1 MSNRTIVELNHD
13 YSPKTEQL
21 TQWAEAIRT
30 YLRSGD
36 KSFLPQGVT
45 FISMRHHSEPSA
57 IPTARELALSRLSV
71 KYQEDGKWRIN
82 YTMENGSVIGV
93 VNRHSAEMA
102 IAQIAGIVS
111 DIAESLTPFSM
122 PEAKC
127 ANAKAVADAIF
138 SEVYGHRKLVPHSL
152 LCPTFGKGDYNHC
165 DCCVCRGC
173 LGHCE
178 KWKESLCANWSNVIV
193 AYGAE
198 REKPL
203 HRGFVNLYEI
213 ATGQQATFDE
223 RVGIG
228 MATSAVDLLR
238 QRLESAIAD
247 LSFENE
253 PHILCPEKHPN
264 KMQYVGKVTIPPST
278 RCALCDLKEAKQ
290 QLATARAEERTR
302 CVEVARTW
310 NEGRR
315 HHPSWKSVGE
325 QIALAIEADT
335 PISTAQKV
343 SRTYGELPESVR
355 TLIAPHEWDNK
366 NISEQRDWAVTQIES
381 IRDKTIREIL
391 DWLCS
396 PKGRAGYMESQEY
409 HVESKLE
416 SMLQKETK

>member
-13 YSPKTEQL
+13 YSPRPEKLQE
-21 TQWAEAIRT
+21 WAEAIKT

-45 FISMRHHSEPSA
+45 FISMRHHSEPST
-57 IPTARELALSRLSV
+57 IPTVRELALSRLSV

-82 YTMENGSVIGV
+82 YTMQNGSVIAV

-102 IAQIAGIVS
+102 IAQIAGIVA
-111 DIAESLTPFSM
+111 DMAESLTPFSM

-165 DCCVCRGC
+165 DCCVCHGC

-178 KWKESLCANWSNVIV
+178 KWKESLCDNWSKIIA
-193 AYGAE
+193 AYGVE

-213 ATGQQATFDE
+213 ATGQKATFDE

-228 MATSAVDLLR
+228 MATSAVDKLRLRVESSEAKYEALRKNSVIMRDEQVEKARTEERQRASRLLR
-238 QRLESAIAD
+238 EEAAKWNLVPNYI
-247 LSFENE
+247 
-253 PHILCPEKHPN
+253 EK
-264 KMQYVGKVTIPPST
+264 V
-278 RCALCDLKEAKQ
+278 
-290 QLATARAEERTR
+290 
-302 CVEVARTW
+302 
-310 NEGRR
+310 
-315 HHPSWKSVGE
+315 
-325 QIALAIEADT
+325 ALAIEADA
-335 PISTAQKV
+335 PIPVAQKV

-355 TLIAPHEWDNK
+355 NLIAPHEWDNK
-366 NISEQRDWAVTQIES
+366 NITEQRDWALS
-381 IRDKTIREIL
+381 ILAEIQDADYALNVDRAWKKRKKDTRNETLQEIL
-391 DWLCS
+391 DGLRSSEWAAQYLAETNDMPGAYHSWL
-396 PKGRAGYMESQEY
+396 Q
-409 HVESKLE
+409 SKLE
-416 SMLQKETK
+416 SMLKGTKE